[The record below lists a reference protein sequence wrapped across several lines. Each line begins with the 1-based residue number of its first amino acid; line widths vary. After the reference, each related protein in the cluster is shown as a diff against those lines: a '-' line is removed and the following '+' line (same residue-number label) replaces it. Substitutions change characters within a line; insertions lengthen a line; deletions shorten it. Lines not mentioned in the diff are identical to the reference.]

1 MAKAKK
7 TKKAKRQSGSYDARQ
22 LNVFIFL
29 AGLSYAVFLVFSKL
43 NRLQD
48 EVNLLFQI
56 NRKAAKFKIAR
67 SMKGSIREALK
78 I

>member
-1 MAKAKK
+1 MAKPKKSKKAKK
-7 TKKAKRQSGSYDARQ
+7 TGSYDARQ

-48 EVNLLFQI
+48 EVTAYNEKLLVRWEF
-56 NRKAAKFKIAR
+56 FK
-67 SMKGSIREALK
+67 
-78 I
+78 